1 MIRYVM
7 NMRRDDTFESEKAYN
22 SWITDCGTE
31 RSERYPLP
39 VALATFAV
47 ALGYGTRR
55 SHRQRSERSPN
66 SRLCSRQPKEKF
78 SLAVKESSELSIE
91 HHWRGDCIK
100 YH

>member
-1 MIRYVM
+1 MILLSPK
-7 NMRRDDTFESEKAYN
+7 RRTILGSPIAEHFTEFV
-22 SWITDCGTE
+22 E

-55 SHRQRSERSPN
+55 SHRQRWSERSPN
-66 SRLCSRQPKEKF
+66 SRLCSRAQPKEKF